1 MMAEDVIFLTWK
13 GIYLNQFILGNLKL
27 YVSRTHHTV
36 KDTGSVT
43 LLDGLETSRPKLVPS
58 TVADAHVV
66 PYG

>member
-13 GIYLNQFILGNLKL
+13 GFYLNQFMLGNLKL

-36 KDTGSVT
+36 KDTRSVT
-43 LLDGLETSRPKLVPS
+43 LDGLETSRPKLVPS